1 MKNQHPVKIL
11 SYCSKNMWLL
21 IFPLLRGLAA
31 VRIMDFNALY
41 SWFIGA
47 WFDIL
52 IVILILLTGF
62 IRWKFTGFNAD
73 NEKIVFYSG
82 IAARTVNEIPYA
94 SITSFTVENRFFLR
108 IFKAASVYIDTGS
121 GKFSDNDMKIM
132 VYNNDAAEIRKKIE
146 NYLRKKPQECHYN
159 YKPRLL
165 STIFF
170 SFVFSS
176 TITGVIYIAV
186 FFIKSGKIVEE
197 IIQEKMID
205 KLSDVSHSLSVK
217 LPVYISPL
225 ALTIALVFI
234 GSWFI
239 SFIGNIMRY
248 TGFRI
253 SIEGK
258 TARIKTGLLTRRSY
272 CINTSKINY
281 IDLRQSIL
289 TKIARVM
296 SINVN
301 CSGYGNSAKEIPVLI
316 PVMHKKY
323 AVPALNAMFPEAPV
337 FHKSDY
343 KPSLKFLW
351 RYTWPSLLICAL
363 FVPVYFAADYFFPL
377 YHDAYKFLLIMAEIP
392 SVWYVIVSIISN
404 RTSGI
409 SACDESLCIKYSKGY
424 VFHTVIAHNY
434 HIVKT
439 VISQNIFQ
447 KFTDTCDITIYIN
460 SEFSTYHRLKSI
472 KLKDAE
478 KIQDILVK

>member
-31 VRIMDFNALY
+31 VRLMDFNALY
-41 SWFIGA
+41 SWFLGA

-52 IVILILLTGF
+52 IVILILLMGF
-62 IRWKFTGFNAD
+62 IRWKFIGFSAD
-73 NEKIVFYSG
+73 DEKITCFSG
-82 IAARTVNEIPYA
+82 IAMRTINEIPYA
-94 SITSFTVENRFFLR
+94 SITSFTVENRFFMR
-108 IFKAASVYIDTGS
+108 IFKAADVYIDTGS
-121 GKFSDNDMKIM
+121 GKFSDNDMKIT
-132 VYNNDAAEIRKKIE
+132 VYNSDAAEIRKKIE
-146 NYLRKKPQECHYN
+146 SYLRKKPQECHYR

-205 KLSDVSHSLSVK
+205 KLSDVSQSLSAK

-225 ALTIALVFI
+225 AITIALVFI

-248 TGFRI
+248 TGFKI
-253 SIEGK
+253 AIEGK
-258 TARIKTGLLTRRSY
+258 TARIKTGLLTKRSY

-289 TKIARVM
+289 TKIAKVM

-323 AVPALNAMFPEAPV
+323 AVPALNAMFPEAPS

-351 RYTWPSLLICAL
+351 RYTWPSLLICAV
-363 FVPVYFAADYFFPL
+363 FVPIYFAADYFFPS

-392 SVWYVIVSIISN
+392 SVWYVIASIISN

-409 SACDESLCIKYSKGY
+409 SVCDGSLCIKYGKGY

-460 SEFSTYHRLKSI
+460 SELSVYHRLKSI
-472 KLKDAE
+472 NLKDAE
-478 KIQDILVK
+478 RIQDILVK

>member
-176 TITGVIYIAV
+176 TITGVIY
-186 FFIKSGKIVEE
+186 
-197 IIQEKMID
+197 
-205 KLSDVSHSLSVK
+205 
-217 LPVYISPL
+217 
-225 ALTIALVFI
+225 IALVFI